1 MTRYELVFIVHPD
14 RSDEEA
20 RKALERVKEVVTRE
34 GGEVLKVEEW
44 GKRKLAYE
52 IKKQTKGTY
61 FLVHYNGTGAVLN
74 EVERTLRISDDVLK
88 YLTVVVDERDLAA
101 QAAAASAVGSG
112 PKQAG
117 DEGEGG
123 EGTEGRG
130 EGEGDAEPAAAA
142 VTASDEAS
150 VE

>member
-101 QAAAASAVGSG
+101 QAAAVGSG

-117 DEGEGG
+117 DDGEGG
-123 EGTEGRG
+123 EGTEGR
-130 EGEGDAEPAAAA
+130 EEGDGDVEPAAAA

>member
-14 RSDEEA
+14 RSDEDA
-20 RKALERVKEVVTRE
+20 RKVLDRVKDVVASQ

-52 IKKQTKGTY
+52 IKKQSKGTY

-101 QAAAASAVGSG
+101 QAAAASTAGTA
-112 PKQAG
+112 PRRAG
-117 DEGEGG
+117 DGDEGG
-123 EGTEGRG
+123 EGTEGR
-130 EGEGDAEPAAAA
+130 EGGDGDAATPMAAAA
-142 VTASDEAS
+142 ADDADGK
-150 VE
+150 

>member
-14 RSDEEA
+14 RTDEEA
-20 RKALERVKEVVTRE
+20 RKVLDRVKEVVTRE

-52 IKKQTKGTY
+52 IKKQSKGTY
-61 FLVHYNGTGAVLN
+61 FLLHYHGTGAILS

-101 QAAAASAVGSG
+101 QAASPVAGAPGG
-112 PKQAG
+112 RRGDG
-117 DEGEGG
+117 DEAMSE
-123 EGTEGRG
+123 
-130 EGEGDAEPAAAA
+130 AEPAALVAA
-142 VTASDEAS
+142 GDESD